1 MLYREGT
8 TTDIRSEK
16 GSMCTGG
23 DPGGAAAQDFRLE
36 EQKRAMGGPPIGKTQ
51 KAFRRN
57 IEAAQELES
66 RAAATKPTLPT
77 PAGVGLSGI
86 AKLSLRNQA
95 NILRKQSV
103 SATPVRDESDR
114 TVGVVSKNI
123 FGGEVYSGRSEFNPL
138 GDRPEEQ
145 RGEPVSSAPT
155 PDPVKEEVEVAMT
168 PVGGN
173 SGRTTKSRRGGGRRT
188 SFGTRQSL
196 VNLRNV

>member
-1 MLYREGT
+1 
-8 TTDIRSEK
+8 
-16 GSMCTGG
+16 MCTGG

-36 EQKRAMGGPPIGKTQ
+36 EQKRAMGSPSIGKAQ
-51 KAFRRN
+51 ESFRRN

-66 RAAATKPTLPT
+66 RAAATKPILPT
-77 PAGVGLSGI
+77 PGNIGLSGV

-103 SATPVRDESDR
+103 SATPVRDEGGR

-138 GDRPEEQ
+138 GDRPEQQ
-145 RGEPVSSAPT
+145 RSEPEPVKAASEPI
-155 PDPVKEEVEVAMT
+155 EEVEVAMT
-168 PVGGN
+168 PVGQG
-173 SGRTTKSRRGGGRRT
+173 SGRTTKSRRGVGRRT
-188 SFGTRQSL
+188 AFGTRQSL